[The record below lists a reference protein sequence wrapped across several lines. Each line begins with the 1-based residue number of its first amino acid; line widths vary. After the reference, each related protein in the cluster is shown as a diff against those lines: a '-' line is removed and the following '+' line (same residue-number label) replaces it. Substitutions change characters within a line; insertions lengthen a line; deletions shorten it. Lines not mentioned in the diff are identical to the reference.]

1 MKIQR
6 LQERIAVALVL
17 DNIYKEDDIVD
28 IWQFDQSWPSTALGF
43 NACGGDMIT
52 SALTSVILRVD
63 GKVDVYFSTKKAYTM
78 KMSPALMEDIRR
90 FRMEPVM
97 NAHKYNTADGVSTPT
112 SAQSK

>member
-1 MKIQR
+1 MNVQR

-17 DNIYKEDDIVD
+17 DNIYKEDDVVD

-43 NACGGDMIT
+43 NACGGDVMT
-52 SALTSVILRVD
+52 SALTSVILRAD
-63 GKVDVYFSTKKAYTM
+63 GKVDVYFSTKKAYTK

-97 NAHKYNTADGVSTPT
+97 NAKKYDN
-112 SAQSK
+112 